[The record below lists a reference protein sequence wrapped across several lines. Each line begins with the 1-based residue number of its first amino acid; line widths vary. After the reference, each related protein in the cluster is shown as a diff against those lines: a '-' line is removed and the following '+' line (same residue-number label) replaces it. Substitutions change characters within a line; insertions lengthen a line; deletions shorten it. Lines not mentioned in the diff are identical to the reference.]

1 MPQVKQGDTV
11 KFHYRGTLDDGLVF
25 DSSHGGDP
33 EEVKVGDGQIM
44 PMIEAALIGMAA
56 GETKTFTITPDDA
69 YGPRNEELVMAIE
82 RTRFP
87 DGIELQVGE
96 SFQTED
102 EDGQSINL
110 TVVAFTDD
118 NVTVDLNHPL
128 AGATLN
134 LEIQVLEVV

>member
-1 MPQVKQGDTV
+1 MSQVKQGDTV
-11 KFHYRGTLDDGLVF
+11 KFHYRGALDDGSEF

-44 PMIEAALIGMAA
+44 PQIEAALIGMAA
-56 GETKTFTITPDDA
+56 GETKTFTIASDDA
-69 YGPRNEELVMAIE
+69 FGPRDEELVMAIE
-82 RTRFP
+82 RAQFP
-87 DGIELQVGE
+87 DEIELQVGE
-96 SFQTED
+96 SFQSED
-102 EDGQSINL
+102 KDGQSIDF
-110 TVVAFTDD
+110 TIVAFTDD

>member
-11 KFHYRGTLDDGLVF
+11 KFHYCGALDDGSVF

-44 PMIEAALIGMAA
+44 PIIEVALIGMAE
-56 GETKTFTITPDDA
+56 GETKTFTIAPDDA
-69 YGPRNEELVMAIE
+69 FGPRNEELVMAIE

-87 DGIELQVGE
+87 DEIELQVGE

>member
-1 MPQVKQGDTV
+1 MSQVKQGDTV
-11 KFHYRGTLDDGLVF
+11 KFHYRGTFDDGSEF

-44 PMIEAALIGMAA
+44 PQIEAALIGMAA
-56 GETKTFTITPDDA
+56 GETKTFTIASDDA
-69 YGPRNEELVMAIE
+69 FGPRDEELVMAIE
-82 RTRFP
+82 RTRLP
-87 DGIELQVGE
+87 DEIELQVGE
-96 SFQTED
+96 SFQSED
-102 EDGQSINL
+102 KDGQSI
-110 TVVAFTDD
+110 TFTIVAFTDD